1 MPFHV
6 FRRGMRRS
14 RKRFHD
20 RVLAKARKLV
30 RNGRVERLDGAR
42 FNVIGD
48 HGTYNVVRTPKGGF
62 SCTCP
67 GFRDKG
73 KCSHCTAVSIM
84 LHQKNR

>member
-6 FRRGMRRS
+6 LTYSMRRS
-14 RKRFHD
+14 HKHFNE
-20 RVLAKARKLV
+20 RVFAKARKLV
-30 RNGRVERLDGAR
+30 RNGRVERLDGER

-48 HGTYNVVRTPKGGF
+48 HGTYNVVRTPDGGF

-73 KCSHCTAVSIM
+73 RCSHSIAVNIM
-84 LHQKNR
+84 LHNRRR